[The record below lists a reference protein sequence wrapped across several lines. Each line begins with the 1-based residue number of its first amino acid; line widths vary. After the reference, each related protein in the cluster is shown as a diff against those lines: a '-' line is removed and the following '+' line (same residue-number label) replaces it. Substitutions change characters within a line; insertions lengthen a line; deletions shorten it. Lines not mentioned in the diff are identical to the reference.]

1 MKPKA
6 IHYRSI
12 GIIHSPFQEIKGM
25 PIQPRGAKGVKG
37 FIEMDPAFTIALE
50 DLDGFSH
57 LILLYH
63 FHLSTDYQ
71 LRVMPFLD
79 NQYRGIFATRAPNR
93 PNPIG
98 ISVVKL
104 ISVEGVTLRIEGVD
118 VLDGTPL
125 LDVKPYVP
133 AFDALRTSKIGWLA
147 DKIGRARR
155 VKSNGRFTN
164 KRH

>member
-6 IHYRSI
+6 LHYRPI
-12 GIIHSPFQEIKGM
+12 GIIHSPFQEINGM
-25 PIQPRGAKGVKG
+25 PIQHLGAKGVKG

-63 FHLSTDYQ
+63 FHLSTKHL

-104 ISVEGVTLRIEGVD
+104 MAVEGVILRIEGVD

-125 LDVKPYVP
+125 LDIKPYVP
-133 AFDALRTSKIGWLA
+133 AFDAFRTSKIGWLA
-147 DKIGRARR
+147 GKIARARR
-155 VKSNGRFTN
+155 IKSNGRFAR